1 MKTWFKKIRIW
12 SLQWANTKWGPWAL
26 FLVAF
31 LDASILGLPTPM
43 LFLGLALIDVK
54 KAYKYAS
61 IGVLGTF
68 LGAMAGYLIG
78 HFAWLNAEGGFT
90 GVAQFFFNNIPGFSE
105 AGEQIRSEIISAGE
119 ATDQHFEVQEREAT
133 DQVFNPQKEHEE
145 ELSQR
150 SDGAS
155 RDIEKIGSKH
165 VTTEAAQSKLDSSRS
180 AAEQGKEAVD
190 KVKQEQ
196 SDDRDQGEKDRDDQK
211 TRLKGT
217 KVTFN
222 A

>member
-1 MKTWFKKIRIW
+1 MSAKEISERESRERKDKFKELRDMKKEERDRTVEDK
-12 SLQWANTKWGPWAL
+12 
-26 FLVAF
+26 
-31 LDASILGLPTPM
+31 D
-43 LFLGLALIDVK
+43 
-54 KAYKYAS
+54 S
-61 IGVLGTF
+61 IGSLASGLEF
-68 LGAMAGYLIG
+68 
-78 HFAWLNAEGGFT
+78 
-90 GVAQFFFNNIPGFSE
+90 PGFSE

-119 ATDQHFEVQEREAT
+119 ATDQHFDGQEREAT

-150 SDGAS
+150 SDGAA
-155 RDIEKIGSKH
+155 RDIEQIGSKH
-165 VTTEAAQSKLDSSRS
+165 VTTEAAQSKLDTSRS

-196 SDDRDQGEKDRDDQK
+196 SDDRDQGEKDRDEQK
-211 TRLKGT
+211 ARLKDT

>member
-1 MKTWFKKIRIW
+1 MSPKEISERESRERKDKYKELRDMKKEERDRTVEDK
-12 SLQWANTKWGPWAL
+12 
-26 FLVAF
+26 
-31 LDASILGLPTPM
+31 D
-43 LFLGLALIDVK
+43 
-54 KAYKYAS
+54 S
-61 IGVLGTF
+61 IGSLASGLEF
-68 LGAMAGYLIG
+68 
-78 HFAWLNAEGGFT
+78 
-90 GVAQFFFNNIPGFSE
+90 PGFSE
-105 AGEQIRSEIISAGE
+105 AGEQIRTEIVSAGE
-119 ATDQHFEVQEREAT
+119 ATDQHFEGQENEAT

-150 SDGAS
+150 SDGVS
-155 RDIEKIGSKH
+155 KDIEQIGSKH

>member
-1 MKTWFKKIRIW
+1 MSPKEISERESRERKDKFKELRDMKKEERDRTVEDK
-12 SLQWANTKWGPWAL
+12 
-26 FLVAF
+26 
-31 LDASILGLPTPM
+31 D
-43 LFLGLALIDVK
+43 
-54 KAYKYAS
+54 S
-61 IGVLGTF
+61 IGSLASGLEF
-68 LGAMAGYLIG
+68 
-78 HFAWLNAEGGFT
+78 
-90 GVAQFFFNNIPGFSE
+90 PGFSE

-119 ATDQHFEVQEREAT
+119 ATDQHFEGQEQEAT

-145 ELSQR
+145 ELNQR
-150 SDGAS
+150 SDGAA
-155 RDIEKIGSKH
+155 RDIETDWQQARNDGGCPVKIG
-165 VTTEAAQSKLDSSRS
+165 QLRS

-211 TRLKGT
+211 ARLKGT